1 VAEGSQALIAS
12 VVSAPGDGRTPVEEA
27 AGQPVLQAAAAEDSR
42 APAEFYALTLSTCS
56 NQSLI
61 GTQQIA
67 WLHFTAVSNQSS
79 AFVSLKL
86 DNTVGQ
92 QPDGAEVRNFA
103 PQAGRVVV
111 VGEEPLLEAILA
123 TNRQPALI
131 LYGKPGPDYV
141 IQGKPRLDPAL
152 PWQVVWQGTQT
163 NLFQQIQPI
172 GGTNRMMFFRAKR
185 AVSASTALR
194 LEAALGADGRAQLSL
209 FGLPGSA
216 VRLET
221 SNGLTNDWTF
231 WRDVTLSG
239 PSTNVSPAPL
249 NGRTLFI
256 RARRL

>member
-1 VAEGSQALIAS
+1 L
-12 VVSAPGDGRTPVEEA
+12 TP
-27 AGQPVLQAAAAEDSR
+27 QAAAAGDSR
-42 APAEFYALTLSTCS
+42 APTEFYALSLSTCP

-61 GTQQIA
+61 GTQQVA
-67 WLHFTAVSNQSS
+67 WLHFTAISNQSS
-79 AFVSLKL
+79 AFVPLL
-86 DNTVGQ
+86 IDNTVGR

-111 VGEEPLLEAILA
+111 VGAEPLLEAILA

-131 LYGKPGPDYV
+131 LYALPGPDYT
-141 IQGKPRLDPAL
+141 IEGKPRWDASL
-152 PWQVVWQGTQT
+152 PWQTVWQGAQT

-194 LEAALGADGRAQLSL
+194 LEAALSADGRAQLSL
-209 FGLPGSA
+209 FGPPGSA

-231 WRDVTLSG
+231 WRDVTLG
-239 PSTNVSPAPL
+239 GLSTNVSPVPL